1 MERIQETK
9 THTTKIQK
17 IFLDKFYLSIE
28 NLFLLAVLSILFFF
42 CILLISSFPF
52 YSSSTRKIIKSYS

>member
-42 CILLISSFPF
+42 CILLIS
-52 YSSSTRKIIKSYS
+52 